1 MSDMLTII
9 TGSSVHV
16 SAHHLQR
23 ASRQSPPL
31 NVLPLNQ
38 KPEQHLSTLNST
50 AETQAVNHHSC
61 FCPWSAVHRAMTTIH
76 PQRRVSNAQARTAHT
91 WQYWNTL
98 SHNTGRG

>member
-16 SAHHLQR
+16 SAHLQR

-31 NVLPLNQ
+31 NILPLNQ

-50 AETQAVNHHSC
+50 AEAQAVNHTTLA
-61 FCPWSAVHRAMTTIH
+61 SAPGQLYTE
-76 PQRRVSNAQARTAHT
+76 P
-91 WQYWNTL
+91 
-98 SHNTGRG
+98 